1 MPKHH
6 LDAWP
11 SGNADGDAVSIE
23 LREFEAVRHNTMPSE
38 TATNANA
45 LTQIDREQFARDIA
59 EIESATAALRKG
71 EPALESWTSPSATTI
86 QTPRPLWVLIGV
98 LWLST
103 ALVAAGAVVAI
114 VTFVG

>member
-1 MPKHH
+1 MPEHN
-6 LDAWP
+6 LDARP
-11 SGNADGDAVSIE
+11 SGNADGDAVLIE
-23 LREFEAVRHNTMPSE
+23 LREFEAARQNVPSE
-38 TATNANA
+38 TAADASA
-45 LTQIDREQFARDIA
+45 LAQIDREQLARDIA

-71 EPALESWTSPSATTI
+71 EPALESWTSPSAVTI
-86 QTPRPLWVLIGV
+86 QKSRPLWVLIGV